1 REDVE
6 FELADTRRA
15 RPADRDIEE
24 RRPHALAPMTGGD
37 HETQV
42 GHVSTRR
49 VWISGQEEPADD
61 ALTVV
66 AHEHSGV
73 GVALDASE
81 VAALVRRGPPRPTA
95 EDPASFLS

>member
-1 REDVE
+1 MALSVALSSEAERAVERERRLVSREDVE

-49 VWISGQEEPADD
+49 VWISGQ
-61 ALTVV
+61 
-66 AHEHSGV
+66 
-73 GVALDASE
+73 
-81 VAALVRRGPPRPTA
+81 
-95 EDPASFLS
+95 